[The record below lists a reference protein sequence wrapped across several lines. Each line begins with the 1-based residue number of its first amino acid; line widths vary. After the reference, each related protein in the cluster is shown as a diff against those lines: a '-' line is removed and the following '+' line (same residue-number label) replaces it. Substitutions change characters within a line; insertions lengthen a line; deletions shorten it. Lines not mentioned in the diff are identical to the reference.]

1 MILVKWEKERGGAG
15 SKMVPLTLADYV
27 KMKKQKAFFFFF
39 RVRSSQI

>member
-1 MILVKWEKERGGAG
+1 MGEREGGPG